1 MPRYQAQTAARVA
14 RLHGDVF
21 RDGHP
26 VDQAEIL
33 MNERDWQRIDSG
45 PDRPILKADLARV
58 RLIDARQ
65 DFYQRGLARAV
76 LAEQRMDFA
85 ASDVEIDVVERERP
99 GEALGEAGDVEQRFG
114 RRGAFRLGL

>member
-1 MPRYQAQTAARVA
+1 
-14 RLHGDVF
+14 
-21 RDGHP
+21 
-26 VDQAEIL
+26 
-33 MNERDWQRIDSG
+33 MNAIGKRIDSG

-76 LAEQRMDFA
+76 LAEQRMNLA
-85 ASDVEIDVVERERP
+85 ASDIEIDVVERERP